1 MINYKVSEY
10 VKQLEE
16 SNKIILNKLE
26 DINNDVDTMDVKLM
40 GEIINN

>member
-10 VKQLEE
+10 VKQFEE